1 MRRTP
6 VRTVLLVLLLLLLPS
21 ARPALLIL
29 LLPILLPPL
38 LLRQLVADQPFEEVQ
53 AVAVW
58 VKLKSLA
65 ARVVGGLQAGRGR
78 EAGRRREA
86 GWTGHGAGRAL
97 QGSPASTP
105 AQPPCTGLKQTV
117 SHRLPLR
124 NVSSPAGNHAG

>member
-6 VRTVLLVLLLLLLPS
+6 FRTVLLVLLLLLLPS

-65 ARVVGGLQAGRGR
+65 ARVVGGLQA
-78 EAGRRREA
+78 EAADRHWDQLA
-86 GWTGHGAGRAL
+86 AL
-97 QGSPASTP
+97 
-105 AQPPCTGLKQTV
+105 LKLILQ
-117 SHRLPLR
+117 
-124 NVSSPAGNHAG
+124 